1 MEDYGPT
8 ASASAASPTTIA
20 VRAFSKTIAVT
31 YVGLGLFSLIF
42 LITSLYDL
50 RQALV
55 SRLPLLF
62 IPCVALL
69 NLGIGFMYV
78 IFALHR
84 RRNWARYAAISF
96 WVLCL
101 MWTAFTIIR
110 NGLHP
115 QPATG
120 PLQYSNADQLAG
132 ARLAA
137 LLAPYV
143 IAALESTAIYCLL
156 RRANVVNQFEGSAK
170 QS

>member
-1 MEDYGPT
+1 MEDCSPT

-31 YVGLGLFSLIF
+31 YLGLGLFGLIF

-50 RQALV
+50 RQAVV

-62 IPCVALL
+62 IPCAALL
-69 NLGIGFMYV
+69 NLSIGFIYV

-84 RRNWARYAAISF
+84 RRKWARYAAVSF

-101 MWTAFTIIR
+101 IWTALAIIR

-115 QPATG
+115 QPAAG

-132 ARLAA
+132 ARFATMVI
-137 LLAPYV
+137 PYF

-156 RRANVVNQFEGSAK
+156 RRANVVNQFEGSTQ

>member
-1 MEDYGPT
+1 
-8 ASASAASPTTIA
+8 
-20 VRAFSKTIAVT
+20 VT
-31 YVGLGLFSLIF
+31 YVGLGLFCLIF

-62 IPCVALL
+62 IPCAALL
-69 NLGIGFMYV
+69 NLGIGFIYV

-84 RRNWARYAAISF
+84 RRQWARYAAISF
-96 WVLCL
+96 WVICL
-101 MWTAFTIIR
+101 IWTAFTIIR

-132 ARLAA
+132 ARFASLVT
-137 LLAPYV
+137 PYFV
-143 IAALESTAIYCLL
+143 AALESTAIYCLL
-156 RRANVVNQFEGSAK
+156 RRANVVNQFKGPAK